1 MSQLFINII
10 AGLVVVII
18 AALLGIGGT
27 TKVVVHGNRSGKAG
41 KWIIIISVVMILSG
55 LFVLG
60 KNPTPTAGIDFN
72 NPGTLLIGYGI
83 IFFIV
88 GRIVAWYQRL

>member
-10 AGLVVVII
+10 GGLIVVII
-18 AALLGIGGT
+18 AAWLGIGGT
-27 TKVVVHGNRSGKAG
+27 TRVVVHGNQSGKAG

-55 LFVLG
+55 LFVIG
-60 KNPTPTAGIDFN
+60 KNPTPTTGIDFN
-72 NPGTLLIGYGI
+72 NPGTLLVGYGI

-88 GRIVAWYQRL
+88 GRIIAWFQRL